1 VLINSKLFYT
11 STFRMA
17 AIYLAVF
24 VLSVAAVLAYVY
36 WNTIVLL
43 KQQTDDTIRA
53 EVIGFSEQYQSLG
66 PTGVAETISRRSQA
80 YEAGFYL
87 LVDKDGKK
95 VAGNI
100 ASLPKEASDEETGW
114 IDFRMSI
121 LEDGKA
127 ITHASR
133 GYHALLPSGYR
144 ILVGRE
150 IDELNDFEQLIRRT
164 LSIAVPIALAL
175 GLGGGLLTSRNFLR
189 RVDAITNA
197 SQDIMKGDLA
207 SRMPISG
214 TNDELDRL
222 SHSLNQMLEQI
233 ERLMT
238 GMKEVTS
245 NVAHDLKTPLTRL
258 RARVEAALRSRDP
271 VQYQAA
277 LMQSLEESENL
288 LQTFNAL
295 MSIARAEA
303 GNVRDGFEA
312 LNLSETLKDVT
323 ELYEP
328 IVEDAGGTMKID
340 IANDLPVKA
349 DRQLMS
355 QAVSNLIDNAI
366 KYGEHSGLAVEV
378 LAKPN
383 GTTIEVTV
391 SDRGAGIPANQ
402 RERVKERFIRLDSSR
417 SKPGNGLGLPLVAS
431 IMKLHGGDLK
441 FEDNQPGLKARLIL
455 PRLTT

>member
-1 VLINSKLFYT
+1 
-11 STFRMA
+11 MA

-24 VLSVAAVLAYVY
+24 VLSVAAVLAYIY

-53 EVIGFSEQYQSLG
+53 EVIGFSEQYQTLG
-66 PTGVAETISRRSQA
+66 ATGVADTIGRRSQN
-80 YEAGFYL
+80 YEPGFYL
-87 LVDKDGKK
+87 LIDRDGKK

-100 ASLPKEASDEETGW
+100 ASWPQEATRDDGW
-114 IDFRMSI
+114 IDFRVTLM
-121 LEDGKA
+121 EEGKP
-127 ITHASR
+127 ISHASR
-133 GYHALLPSGYR
+133 GYHAFLPSGYR

-164 LSIAVPIALAL
+164 LGFAVPIALAL
-175 GLGGGLLTSRNFLR
+175 GLGGGLATSRNFLR

-207 SRMPISG
+207 SRMPVAG

-222 SHSLNQMLEQI
+222 SHSLNQMLDQI

-288 LQTFNAL
+288 LQTFNSL

-312 LNLSETLKDVT
+312 LNLSETLRDVT

-328 IVEDAGGTMKID
+328 IVEDAGGTIQVD
-340 IANDLPVKA
+340 ISEHLPVKA

-366 KYGEHSGLAVEV
+366 KYGEHKGLAV
-378 LAKPN
+378 AISARPN
-383 GTTIEVTV
+383 GSTVEVIV
-391 SDRGAGIPANQ
+391 SDRGSGIPESQ
-402 RERVKERFIRLDSSR
+402 RERVKERFIRLDNSR

-441 FEDNQPGLKARLIL
+441 FEDNHPGLKARLIL
-455 PRLTT
+455 PKLAA